1 MKSESINMNIVIDG
15 KEILWE
21 TKNVI
26 KKNYLCLIRF
36 VACYL
41 INLSFFMHLLTNNA
55 PAWVDDLRSCSSL
68 NKFKYRYICF

>member
-26 KKNYLCLIRF
+26 KKNDTCLIRF

-41 INLSFFMHLLTNNA
+41 IN
-55 PAWVDDLRSCSSL
+55 
-68 NKFKYRYICF
+68 

>member
-26 KKNYLCLIRF
+26 KKNYICLIRF

-41 INLSFFMHLLTNNA
+41 IN
-55 PAWVDDLRSCSSL
+55 
-68 NKFKYRYICF
+68 

>member
-26 KKNYLCLIRF
+26 KKKLHMFNQICCMLLNQLIFFYAF
-36 VACYL
+36 V
-41 INLSFFMHLLTNNA
+41 
-55 PAWVDDLRSCSSL
+55 D
-68 NKFKYRYICF
+68 